1 MTLRIVA
8 LILAVLLVLP
18 AAVILL
24 RPGRDAGDGPRTR
37 RLSLDGLWTVVP
49 IVLLVALIALA
60 AAA

>member
-1 MTLRIVA
+1 MTLRIAA

-18 AAVILL
+18 AAAVLL
-24 RPGRDAGDGPRTR
+24 RPRRDGAERAVTR

-49 IVLLVALIALA
+49 VVLLVALIALA